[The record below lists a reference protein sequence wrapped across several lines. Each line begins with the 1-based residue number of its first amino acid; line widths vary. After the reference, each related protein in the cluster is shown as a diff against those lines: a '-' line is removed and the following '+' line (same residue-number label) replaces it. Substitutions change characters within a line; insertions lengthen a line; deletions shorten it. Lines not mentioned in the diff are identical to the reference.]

1 MTYDFKNELDKQ
13 NFESPKD
20 IINIVGEGRVTL
32 RKTTDRDSVIQ
43 REYMMMGIIMDDL
56 QKLYKSI
63 PESDIANRDFARGVS
78 VGEHMW
84 NDALHVFFK
93 EKYGVSREDIDI
105 IFSVKDNLPTLE
117 ISVEKD
123 GKIIYE
129 N

>member
-13 NFESPKD
+13 DLESPKD

-63 PESDIANRDFARGVS
+63 PESDIANRDFARGYS
-78 VGEHMW
+78 IGETVW
-84 NDALHVFFK
+84 NNALHVFFK
-93 EKYGVSREDIDI
+93 EKYGVTREDIDI
-105 IFSVKDNLPTLE
+105 IFSVKDHLPKLE

-123 GKIIYE
+123 GKIVYE

>member
-63 PESDIANRDFARGVS
+63 PESDIANRDFARGYS
-78 VGEHMW
+78 IGETVW
-84 NDALHVFFK
+84 NNALHVFFK
-93 EKYGVSREDIDI
+93 EKYGVTREDIDV
-105 IFSVKDNLPTLE
+105 IFAVKDNLPKLE